1 MLNLLSRHVQIY
13 WGHGVYGI
21 KAAAALYFGKHPSTL
36 TVGECAMLAGI
47 VPAPELYSPLRD
59 PSR

>member
-1 MLNLLSRHVQIY
+1 MQIY